1 MGFCTALCLMF
12 SFCITFFCLFPHTV
26 GPMEESQFI
35 VKNSTFTANAVICPT
50 TFFQQSFIC
59 QIVYVLWLEY
69 DNNLFFFTRNSV
81 TFPMILDRLYM
92 GTSSKSDD
100 HFRTYAI
107 KIHTFHSA
115 SICTNNYFACV
126 CVWLRQTWK
135 NNFLFTTYDVLVD
148 AWWYFSFVLC
158 LVFTVVM

>member
-1 MGFCTALCLMF
+1 M
-12 SFCITFFCLFPHTV
+12 
-26 GPMEESQFI
+26 
-35 VKNSTFTANAVICPT
+35 
-50 TFFQQSFIC
+50 
-59 QIVYVLWLEY
+59 
-69 DNNLFFFTRNSV
+69 FFTRNSV

-135 NNFLFTTYDVLVD
+135 NNFLFHYL
-148 AWWYFSFVLC
+148 WRFSRCVVIFFLC
-158 LVFTVVM
+158 LVFSVYGRHVKRLLTLTFLRVLGLIFPIFFSLTSMLLSSFVIRPVTTTLIMCWAKQNTFTLCFMRMNRIQDVLLKYCTNTT